1 MSNTVGTNN
10 TAIGA
15 SALPFNTTANYNTA
29 IGFSA
34 LYSQQINSIVN
45 TAFNSDN
52 VAIGYNALFSND
64 PTLTTNGIQ
73 NTAVGDNA
81 LYGSTTGYG
90 NTALGYTALT
100 GNSSGTGTYNTA
112 VGYGTDVTGSG
123 LTNATAIGN
132 GASASASNSIELG
145 NASVVFCGINGGA
158 YSATDAL
165 VVGTSTSNGNGAYC
179 TIGGAWTNGSS
190 IGYKDDITALDG
202 TDILNKISKL
212 EVKRWKYK
220 ETEEYHIGPFA
231 EQFHEFFNTGNDDKH
246 ISTIDPS
253 GIALIGIQQLIKTVD
268 SLKHHQRTTDS
279 LLAVLQNC
287 CTQGANNNAIQNNG
301 TLGQGTSGTILQV
314 VLDNNS
320 QPILYQNEPNPF
332 GESTVIR
339 YFIPTDNT
347 GKVYIIFYDMYGKEL
362 TKAEI
367 TSKGFGN
374 INANSENLASGIYS
388 YSLVVNDNVIATKKM
403 VKTK

>member
-1 MSNTVGTNN
+1 
-10 TAIGA
+10 
-15 SALPFNTTANYNTA
+15 
-29 IGFSA
+29 
-34 LYSQQINSIVN
+34 
-45 TAFNSDN
+45 
-52 VAIGYNALFSND
+52 
-64 PTLTTNGIQ
+64 
-73 NTAVGDNA
+73 
-81 LYGSTTGYG
+81 
-90 NTALGYTALT
+90 
-100 GNSSGTGTYNTA
+100 
-112 VGYGTDVTGSG
+112 
-123 LTNATAIGN
+123 
-132 GASASASNSIELG
+132 
-145 NASVVFCGINGGA
+145 
-158 YSATDAL
+158 
-165 VVGTSTSNGNGAYC
+165 
-179 TIGGAWTNGSS
+179 
-190 IGYKDDITALDG
+190 
-202 TDILNKISKL
+202 
-212 EVKRWKYK
+212 
-220 ETEEYHIGPFA
+220 
-231 EQFHEFFNTGNDDKH
+231 
-246 ISTIDPS
+246 
-253 GIALIGIQQLIKTVD
+253 
-268 SLKHHQRTTDS
+268 
-279 LLAVLQNC
+279 LQNC